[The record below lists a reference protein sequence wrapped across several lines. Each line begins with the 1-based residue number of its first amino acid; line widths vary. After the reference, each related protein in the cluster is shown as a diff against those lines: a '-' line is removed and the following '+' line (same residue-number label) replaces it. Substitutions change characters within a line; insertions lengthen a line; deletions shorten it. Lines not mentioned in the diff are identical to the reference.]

1 MVPKKVM
8 ATLLVLYTVAM
19 LAEQSEGY
27 TAFFTREDF
36 RKMEESEKNKAQRKS
51 LSLQQRS
58 EPNDFPEFLEDEGQI
73 IKLTAPVEIG
83 IYLNSRQLEKYKDVL
98 QELLTEML
106 PNTRNGTVWISNF
119 VSPLPWKF
127 FLCQYSRNGFHIMLT
142 HF

>member
-106 PNTRNGTVWISNF
+106 PNTRNA
-119 VSPLPWKF
+119 
-127 FLCQYSRNGFHIMLT
+127 SRPSQGGNR
-142 HF
+142 